1 MILSVM
7 TRSGI
12 YVKKVLMILALH
24 LFKKKKKKMKD
35 GKITPKQAKKKKKKK
50 KINQNH
56 IIFIFDWNK
65 KGKNWTKWPKK
76 CIIQY
81 LQSIKLFY

>member
-35 GKITPKQAKKKKKKK
+35 GKITPKQQKKKKKKK
-50 KINQNH
+50 K
-56 IIFIFDWNK
+56 K
-65 KGKNWTKWPKK
+65 K
-76 CIIQY
+76 
-81 LQSIKLFY
+81 SIKIILYSYLTEIKRVKTELNDQKNALYNIYKA